1 MNEAQTRF
9 NKIDPK
15 PFEKNQIKIC
25 FFTHLFVSLHAKRAK
40 LGCASAMQRH
50 TQTFRSENW
59 SELHCNRLARAL
71 PARRTITMD
80 KKIIES
86 IKKTL
91 DANLPK
97 QATAML
103 YGSQARGDARLESDW
118 DILIVLDK
126 DRLTPEDYDTITYPL
141 TKLGWDMGAEIN
153 PIMYT
158 KKEWEASR
166 ITPFYHNVI
175 EDAIA
180 L

>member
-1 MNEAQTRF
+1 MILASF
-9 NKIDPK
+9 HVAK
-15 PFEKNQIKIC
+15 
-25 FFTHLFVSLHAKRAK
+25 VS
-40 LGCASAMQRH
+40 
-50 TQTFRSENW
+50 TFSEN
-59 SELHCNRLARAL
+59 SKYFSLFLCCFGKSLYLCLREI
-71 PARRTITMD
+71 TIAMD
-80 KKIIES
+80 KKIIEN

-91 DANLPK
+91 DASLPK

-103 YGSQARGDARLESDW
+103 YGSQARGDARQESDW

-141 TKLGWDMGAEIN
+141 TKLGWDLGAEIN

-175 EDAIA
+175 ADAIA